1 MKSITM
7 RVVGLIFGL
16 LIVMFQQSVAHAQ
29 GVLAECNS
37 PYVVIEGPGYLV
49 KPSGGDDTRA
59 IQCAFDSAV
68 KQSVP
73 SIRLEKGDYE
83 ISSLTVT
90 DFKGTFSGL
99 SSKTT
104 SLTVENYTFDCTIER
119 ARPIA
124 FYVGDAILKNMS
136 ISVED
141 PCFEGYDFTALSFMQ
156 KSCDER
162 THFATVDRIVLSSS
176 GPREGNSYG
185 VVFVGTHD
193 LIEREALLD
202 LPNST
207 CELDGR
213 GPTGKFTLNRS
224 DINGF
229 NVAVITSAWG
239 ASQVDISFNEL
250 SGGSGI
256 LVTNANQSTTIR
268 DNKISFVQRDF
279 LPDWYDPEERYVEA
293 GVAILSQDLAWVPS
307 RNRTV
312 VHNNRIEQGALTSL
326 ENGDL
331 VGIFIWDEAAVNHSL
346 VVTDNIINTEDL
358 TEIEAL
364 SWGLV
369 LSNISNPLV
378 NKNFFRGSGYIG
390 ALVTGTWQSP
400 KKGAFT
406 ANTFPGAFETLIDV
420 LVTCEVEGLIVA
432 GTAFVLDLCENNY
445 VLRDY

>member
-1 MKSITM
+1 MDSITV

-16 LIVMFQQSVAHAQ
+16 SIVMFQHSVAHAQ

-49 KPSGGDDTRA
+49 KPSGGDDTQA
-59 IQCAFDSAV
+59 MQCAFDSAV

-73 SIRLEKGDYE
+73 SVRLEKGDYE

-104 SLTVENYTFDCTIER
+104 SLTVENYTFDCTSER

-124 FYVGDAILKNMS
+124 FYGGDVIFKNMS

-162 THFATVDRIVLSSS
+162 THFATLDRVVLSSS

-250 SGGSGI
+250 SAGSGI

-268 DNKISFVQRDF
+268 DNKISFLQRDF
-279 LPDWYDPEERYVEA
+279 LPDWYDREESYTAV
-293 GVAILSQDLAWVPS
+293 GVAILSEDLAWVPS

-331 VGIFIWDEAAVNHSL
+331 VGILIWDEAAVNHSL
-346 VVTDNIINTEDL
+346 VVTDNTITTERLNNSDL
-358 TEIEAL
+358 R
-364 SWGLV
+364 SWSFVSL
-369 LSNISNPLV
+369 NMSNPTV
-378 NKNFFRGSGYIG
+378 NRIPFYSMWCGRPNCDSRVSFCFR
-390 ALVTGTWQSP
+390 
-400 KKGAFT
+400 
-406 ANTFPGAFETLIDV
+406 
-420 LVTCEVEGLIVA
+420 
-432 GTAFVLDLCENNY
+432 
-445 VLRDY
+445 